1 MTHRSERTT
10 VDRSTTGSR
19 DHEAAFRTSI
29 LDIRDYEPGADAEQV
44 AQATGIPFADIVK
57 LASNENDF
65 PISEAVTAAITRQ
78 FPLLHSYPWED
89 YGRLKAAV
97 AAANSVPSGQV
108 VLSSGSAQLVLN
120 LPLLY
125 TDPGDEVILAP
136 QSYALYEAASQVM
149 GARLRQVP
157 LADYRFDIPAI
168 VATLTERTKI
178 VWLCSPNNPTGTI
191 VTRRELQTLL
201 DAAPATTAIVV
212 DQAYCEFVNDPEY
225 ADPLEL
231 LAAGHRNVIA
241 LRSFSKAYALAGI
254 RLGYAIADPVVCR
267 MLNRIAE
274 PFLLSRTACAAGLA
288 ALGDAEWLR
297 ASSAAVREGREYLSR
312 ELAALGWNVVPS
324 QGNFVLADT
333 HRDGRA
339 LFLALLE
346 RGVIVRPADG
356 WGYPTHI
363 RVSVGLPDENRR
375 LLKAL
380 RDCLQP

>member
-1 MTHRSERTT
+1 
-10 VDRSTTGSR
+10 VDRSTNGGR
-19 DHEAAFRTSI
+19 GHEAAFRACI
-29 LDIRDYEPGADAEQV
+29 AAIRDYEPGADAEQV
-44 AQATGIPFADIVK
+44 AQATGIPVADIVK

-65 PISEAVTAAITRQ
+65 PISAQVLAAIERQ
-78 FPLLHSYPWED
+78 FPLLHRYPWED

-97 AAANSVPSGQV
+97 AAANGVAAEQV

-149 GARLRQVP
+149 GARRLPVP
-157 LADYRFDIPAI
+157 LKEYRFDIPAI
-168 VATLTERTKI
+168 IAALSERTRI
-178 VWLCSPNNPTGTI
+178 VWLCSPNNPTGTV
-191 VTRRELQTLL
+191 VTRSELRSLL
-201 DAAPATTAIVV
+201 DAAPATAAVVV
-212 DQAYCEFVNDPEY
+212 DQAYREFVDDPDY
-225 ADPLEL
+225 ADPLEF

-241 LRSFSKAYALAGI
+241 LRSFSKAYSLAGI

-267 MLNRIAE
+267 MLDRISE
-274 PFLLSRTACAAGLA
+274 PFLLSRPACAAGLA
-288 ALGDAEWLR
+288 ALADEEWLR
-297 ASSAAVREGREYLSR
+297 ASGAAVREGREYLSR
-312 ELAALGWNVVPS
+312 ELGALGWDVVPS

-339 LFLALLE
+339 LFRALCE
-346 RGVIVRPADG
+346 RGVIVRPTDT

-375 LLKAL
+375 FLAAL
-380 RDCLQP
+380 RDCLEP